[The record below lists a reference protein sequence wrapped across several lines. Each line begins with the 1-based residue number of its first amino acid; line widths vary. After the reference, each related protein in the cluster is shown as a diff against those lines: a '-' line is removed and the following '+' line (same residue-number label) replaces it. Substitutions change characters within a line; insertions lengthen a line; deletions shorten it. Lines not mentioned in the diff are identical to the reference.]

1 MITKLKIVVKKAL
14 QIVPLSKP
22 KNEDFH
28 SETRSIPPSA
38 WLDRLN
44 KERFEVENFSRSIT
58 SDFTQHSRTLSE
70 LVEDIEELKKSCN
83 GVVGIISNDDGET
96 PIQFAYQLF
105 KKSEDI
111 IMASF
116 DQFRMIFDS
125 VRTLKEL
132 IQTIES
138 NQNQLAKITVPLKM
152 ITVQYRITASMMDE
166 KTRQE
171 FYDLADKLA
180 ILINEIN
187 ERIAKQFRDL
197 TETGVVCS
205 EIISG
210 LDMMVSEYEGQ
221 ISKQLGTSRS
231 NLGSL
236 GDSLNSSH
244 KLIEEITQCSDRLS
258 NDIFSIM
265 VSMQTQDMTSQKLEH
280 ICAAIDSIC
289 ERLQSSDKKDKAA
302 TLYFV
307 REASKIQSNQLEKL
321 FKDLVSAMQS
331 IRASA
336 LDTDGEIESIA
347 KATEELSVI
356 GSQTDLLRTS
366 ADSVRQILSF
376 VESTI
381 DKTRGVLESLR
392 PLREKFTDSTAKVMN
407 IAVEMRMVAVNAQV
421 YASNVTDGEALEVL
435 SQSTQVQSLDAKSNI
450 EAISQSLEQV
460 ARSLTLAEESL
471 AQFAELGQIDMD
483 QLLHESEIAQVEL
496 QRLERDLPN
505 QMEKIQNKREKVT
518 KKTQDFANRLSLN
531 DDIKAKAERILH
543 LFKEISSANIKEPQ
557 GDKREQELRNIAAL
571 QSNYTMQS
579 EVNLHNEAVD
589 SSASQAQRI
598 ASAPARNDDFEAFED
613 FEDFSFDPE
622 SSLDRGNDLP
632 ETTPISED
640 EASIQN
646 STPEKL
652 DDNVDLF

>member
-1 MITKLKIVVKKAL
+1 MIAKFSTVVKKAL
-14 QIVPLSKP
+14 QLFPFSGSGEENHPPEAQSL
-22 KNEDFH
+22 
-28 SETRSIPPSA
+28 PPSA
-38 WLDRLN
+38 WLERLE
-44 KERFEVENFSRSIT
+44 KERFEVESFSQSIT
-58 SDFTQHSRTLSE
+58 SDFTQHSRTLGE
-70 LVEDIEELKKSCN
+70 LVDDIEELKKSCN
-83 GVVGIISNDDGET
+83 AVVDIISTDDGET

-125 VRTLKEL
+125 VRTLREL
-132 IQTIES
+132 IQNIES

-180 ILINEIN
+180 ILISEIN

-197 TETGVVCS
+197 TETGMVCS

-210 LDMMVSEYEGQ
+210 LDTMVSEYEGQ

-231 NLGSL
+231 DLGSL

-265 VSMQTQDMTSQKLEH
+265 VSMQAQDMTSQKLEH

-289 ERLQSSDKKDKAA
+289 ERLQTSNRKDKAA
-302 TLYFV
+302 TLFFV
-307 REASKIQSNQLEKL
+307 REASKIQSNQLGKL
-321 FKDLVSAMQS
+321 FKDLVAAMQS
-331 IRASA
+331 IRAA
-336 LDTDGEIESIA
+336 AQDTDSEIESIA

-366 ADSVRQILSF
+366 AESVRQILRF

-381 DKTRGVLESLR
+381 DKTKGILVSLK
-392 PLREKFTDSTAKVMN
+392 PLREKFTNSTAKVMN

-435 SQSTQVQSLDAKSNI
+435 SQSTQIQSLDAKSNI

-460 ARSLTLAEESL
+460 AKSLTMAEENL

-483 QLLHESEIAQVEL
+483 QLLHESEIAQKEL
-496 QRLERDLPN
+496 QRLERDLPE
-505 QMEKIQNKREKVT
+505 QMNKIQDKREKVT
-518 KKTQDFANRLSLN
+518 HKTREFANRLSLN
-531 DDIKAKAERILH
+531 DDIKTKAERILN

-557 GDKREQELRNIAAL
+557 GEKRDRELKNISAL
-571 QSNYTMQS
+571 QGNYTMQS
-579 EVNLHNEAVD
+579 EVNQHNEAVD
-589 SSASQAQRI
+589 SRASQAQRI
-598 ASAPARNDDFEAFED
+598 TSTPARNDDFEAFED
-613 FEDFSFDPE
+613 LSVSLETSDKHANTRPKAASKDRDE
-622 SSLDRGNDLP
+622 SC
-632 ETTPISED
+632 
-640 EASIQN
+640 IQN
-646 STPEKL
+646 LKPDEL